1 MKSMFQKKS
10 KEIVKLFQQTMRDQ
24 MKQERKGMPSKT
36 PGTSQAREARPRID
50 PSDVK
55 FELESKSKHI
65 AKIYQ
70 TGIGVHHERCT
81 IVAVK

>member
-1 MKSMFQKKS
+1 MFQKKS

-24 MKQERKGMPSKT
+24 MKQERKRMPSKT

-55 FELESKSKHI
+55 FELEGRLLSRSRRSHHLLFHSKP
-65 AKIYQ
+65 
-70 TGIGVHHERCT
+70 
-81 IVAVK
+81 